1 MKESILNTLI
11 STISNREHSFSDR
24 LIFYPPTAEDIQ
36 AVFDIHANPE
46 TNHFNP
52 HGPMKTLEEAHSVLA
67 HWQTE
72 WDEKQWG
79 YWSVALRSDPERI
92 IGFGGI
98 SNRPRFGGNAL
109 VEQLQQL
116 HAANLYFRFSPE
128 VWGAGYANEMAE
140 KALDMAFNQIGLK
153 AVLGLTRE
161 TNMPSRRAL
170 ERLGLKFKEMSGE
183 EHELGA
189 QYVYSIDAETYRMK
203 FF

>member
-1 MKESILNTLI
+1 MNTLI
-11 STISNREHSFSDR
+11 SAISNREHSFSDR
-24 LIFYPPTAEDIQ
+24 LILYRPSADDFQ
-36 AVFDIHANPE
+36 AVFDIHANPQ

-52 HGPMKTLEEAHSVLA
+52 QGPMTTLEEAHGVLA

-109 VEQLQQL
+109 VERLQRL

-128 VWGAGYANEMAE
+128 VWGSGYANEMAE

-161 TNMPSRRAL
+161 TNAPSRRAL
-170 ERLGLKFKEMSGE
+170 ERLGFEFIEMSDD
-183 EHELGA
+183 EHALGP
-189 QYVYSIDAETYRMK
+189 QYIYAIDAKTYHMK
-203 FF
+203 YL